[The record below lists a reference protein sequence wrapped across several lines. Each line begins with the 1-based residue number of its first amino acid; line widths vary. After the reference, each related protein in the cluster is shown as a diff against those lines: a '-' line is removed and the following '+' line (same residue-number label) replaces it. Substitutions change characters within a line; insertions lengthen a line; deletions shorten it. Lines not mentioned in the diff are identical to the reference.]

1 MRFPFY
7 KCFWILVAIMTL
19 FIVLIHFY
27 ANRLSDA
34 SHRGP
39 PRECSDHLNRTLFRL
54 ELRLCFWNGIHVVL
68 FFLLCYILQPVS
80 IADHLA
86 IFAVGVAWFLL
97 QVIANHCLPHV
108 TKTGTRTW
116 GCPGASY
123 QNVMVPKLDDF
134 VYNTLGQL
142 CYIVAA
148 LPVGFFTVN

>member
-1 MRFPFY
+1 M
-7 KCFWILVAIMTL
+7 VV
-19 FIVLIHFY
+19 FIVLIHLY

-34 SHRGP
+34 SATHRGP

-68 FFLLCYILQPVS
+68 FFLLCLFLRPVS

-97 QVIANHCLPHV
+97 QVIANHCLPHAKAL
-108 TKTGTRTW
+108 TDTGSRTW
-116 GCPGASY
+116 GCPDASY
-123 QNVMVPKLDDF
+123 QNVMVPKPDDF

-148 LPVGFFTVN
+148 LPIGFFASE